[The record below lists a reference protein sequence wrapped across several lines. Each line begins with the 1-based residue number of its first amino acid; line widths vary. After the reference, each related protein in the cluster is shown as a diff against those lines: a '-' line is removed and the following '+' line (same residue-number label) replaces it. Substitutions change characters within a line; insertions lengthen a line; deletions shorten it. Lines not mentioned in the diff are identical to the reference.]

1 MVFATGIVFSFPV
14 NWRCW
19 ETQQQN
25 IPVKISLF
33 YNRFE
38 VTASP
43 IIHPHSSLPVRFF
56 LNKMDTT
63 MPKKLLKPTLET
75 TNSNMQLETLSLA
88 LLLWH
93 LGLFGVQLSQLNTL
107 EYTNSN
113 WGSLKAWSAPIY
125 PKRFPKFTWE
135 YSSSHHMQSYSL
147 TQCAAT
153 ACSSDTTQK
162 GKEVAFF

>member
-1 MVFATGIVFSFPV
+1 
-14 NWRCW
+14 
-19 ETQQQN
+19 
-25 IPVKISLF
+25 
-33 YNRFE
+33 
-38 VTASP
+38 
-43 IIHPHSSLPVRFF
+43 
-56 LNKMDTT
+56 

-93 LGLFGVQLSQLNTL
+93 LGLFGVQLSQLNVYMDTL

-135 YSSSHHMQSYSL
+135 YSSTHHMQSYSL

-153 ACSSDTTQK
+153 ACSSDTKQK
-162 GKEVAFF
+162 GKEAAFFLMFKKKTINKFYFSKCENILYHPNMIIH